1 MYSLKKHKGV
11 KTMKKEEN
19 IMCNGNRTELYNL
32 QKALDK
38 MAKDLF
44 DKNVEDDRLEY
55 GVDSDYNIINL
66 SWTGTKQDA
75 ILYTFL
81 KNQKMLLSFRMT
93 LLNADTDID
102 FSMWE
107 DDIDQWLNTLGDW
120 THEEK
125 FEKTGDHYPID
136 TTLERA
142 GMSLEGYRVAP
153 LYTLPDL
160 EKVSG

>member
-142 GMSLEGYRVAP
+142 GISVEIGTP